1 MKQHILFA
9 AAILATLA
17 SMGQSQAP
25 LGSEESIRTVI
36 RTFADARN
44 SHDGQTVANLYS
56 EDGEWIASNGRT
68 IRGRPGLADLWGSL
82 EGKVQRT
89 VESIDFAGPN
99 IAVARVVTQYLEPIG
114 RHHETFIFV
123 KETGAWKIRVHQSVD

>member
-17 SMGQSQAP
+17 SMGESQAP

-44 SHDGQTVANLYS
+44 SHDGQTAANLYS
-56 EDGEWIASNGRT
+56 EARSRWTAISMGEPFGEAS
-68 IRGRPGLADLWGSL
+68 LLM
-82 EGKVQRT
+82 
-89 VESIDFAGPN
+89 
-99 IAVARVVTQYLEPIG
+99 
-114 RHHETFIFV
+114 
-123 KETGAWKIRVHQSVD
+123 